1 MWLSPKVILDIFTS
15 GLFTAVV
22 AQSDDKVNPEA
33 AMAVFAIGAISLGLS
48 SSLWEPLFMDLSVL
62 QRKGPAEPMMAI
74 NDLNQQRQNL

>member
-1 MWLSPKVILDIFTS
+1 MWLSPKVILDIFTP

-48 SSLWEPLFMDLSVL
+48 LLFMGTLIYGFICLAKKRASGAHDGD
-62 QRKGPAEPMMAI
+62 K
-74 NDLNQQRQNL
+74 

>member
-1 MWLSPKVILDIFTS
+1 MWLSPKVILDIFTP

-48 SSLWEPLFMDLSVL
+48 LLFMGTLIYGVVL
-62 QRKGPAEPMMAI
+62 LAKKRSSGAHDGDK
-74 NDLNQQRQNL
+74 